1 MLPMLFWIRVHDD
14 EHSFAFFIPLILVY
28 LLLLP
33 VFVLAALAYAV
44 LGLIADDT
52 SKARGYILA
61 IFSLPSLF
69 AAARGTEIDI
79 HSDTSDVTLY
89 VK

>member
-1 MLPMLFWIRVHDD
+1 MLPMLFWVKVHDE

-33 VFVLAALAYAV
+33 LFVLAALAYAAMC
-44 LGLIADDT
+44 LNWDHT
-52 SKARGYILA
+52 KNARGYMMLV
-61 IFSLPSLF
+61 FSLPSLI
-69 AAARGTEIDI
+69 AAARGTEVEI
-79 HSDTSDVTLY
+79 HSDTSDVSLY

>member
-28 LLLLP
+28 LVLAP
-33 VFVLAALAYAV
+33 VYVLAALVYAV
-44 LGLIADDT
+44 MCLLGDET
-52 SKARGYILA
+52 KNARGYVFMLL
-61 IFSLPSLF
+61 SLPSLF